1 MPIPPFWLANEIEI
15 GFLSI
20 ILLWLNSVCFSYSVG
35 LASSQTQHLSGS
47 CVLPD
52 PASYRIRHL
61 FGSCILPDPAS
72 YKTRHLSGSC
82 ILPDPASHRTRHL
95 SGSCI
100 LPDPASYKTRRLFG
114 SCVLLDPMSCN
125 ILMLLLPEPG
135 TNKRVK
141 PAERYLDGHKRTRT
155 DKNGLS
161 NVKILPLPLQRED
174 YLFGIEV

>member
-72 YKTRHLSGSC
+72 YK
-82 ILPDPASHRTRHL
+82 TRHL